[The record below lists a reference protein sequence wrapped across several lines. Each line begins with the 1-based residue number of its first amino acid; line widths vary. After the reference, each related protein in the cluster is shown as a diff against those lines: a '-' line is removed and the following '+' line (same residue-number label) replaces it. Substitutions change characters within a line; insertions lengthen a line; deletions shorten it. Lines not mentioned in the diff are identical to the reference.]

1 MSVATAIK
9 EDVGVTEL
17 DQERP
22 LVFVGPD
29 ELKRI
34 RAKNERFYLGL
45 IYTFDAFA
53 LAAVSSIFLLPNFG
67 LGELLLVAAGGL
79 SFWLASYVSW
89 KFLYW
94 FVHGNSIRVSDSQYP
109 FLADVVRQA
118 SEALRLPS
126 VPTVF
131 VLQGHGLLELFVAKR
146 FSRRGMIV
154 ITSNLMDDLAV
165 TGDTRRL
172 MMIVGRQL
180 GHIAAGH
187 FHWWFLKDVVGAL
200 TFLLHRAY
208 KRRCHYTA
216 DRIGYLICTS
226 IEESEKALL
235 TLTVG
240 RQLAPE
246 TSLASVGEQAA
257 EYDES
262 AWAHFHE
269 WLSAYPAMIKRIRGL
284 EYFHQGLVAKR
295 VLASSGQPINVVRIA
310 HHSFAFAR
318 INTAVIA
325 GNAVVSA

>member
-1 MSVATAIK
+1 M
-9 EDVGVTEL
+9 
-17 DQERP
+17 
-22 LVFVGPD
+22 
-29 ELKRI
+29 
-34 RAKNERFYLGL
+34 
-45 IYTFDAFA
+45 
-53 LAAVSSIFLLPNFG
+53 
-67 LGELLLVAAGGL
+67 
-79 SFWLASYVSW
+79 
-89 KFLYW
+89 
-94 FVHGNSIRVSDSQYP
+94 
-109 FLADVVRQA
+109 
-118 SEALRLPS
+118 
-126 VPTVF
+126 
-131 VLQGHGLLELFVAKR
+131 
-146 FSRRGMIV
+146 
-154 ITSNLMDDLAV
+154 
-165 TGDTRRL
+165 
-172 MMIVGRQL
+172 

-325 GNAVVSA
+325 GSAVVSA